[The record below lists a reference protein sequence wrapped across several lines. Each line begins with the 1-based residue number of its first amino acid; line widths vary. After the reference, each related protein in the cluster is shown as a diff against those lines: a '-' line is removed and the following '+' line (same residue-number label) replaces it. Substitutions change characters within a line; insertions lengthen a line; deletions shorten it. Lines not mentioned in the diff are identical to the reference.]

1 MKFNYYNTFYAFFID
16 RFYPDILLYI
26 YSLHTS
32 VLNFNQLITMQCWF
46 IITCYFSCQPGPEWA
61 SINLGML
68 VCIECSG
75 IHRNL
80 GSHISKV
87 RSLDLDE
94 WP

>member
-1 MKFNYYNTFYAFFID
+1 MSRRRRWVFVVIV
-16 RFYPDILLYI
+16 
-26 YSLHTS
+26 S
-32 VLNFNQLITMQCWF
+32 VVF
-46 IITCYFSCQPGPEWA
+46 IIVIIDFADFVGRVLFFVEGISFIYRFVSFCTDPEWA
-61 SINLGML
+61 SINLGVLM
-68 VCIECSG
+68 CIECSG

>member
-1 MKFNYYNTFYAFFID
+1 MFAD
-16 RFYPDILLYI
+16 PD
-26 YSLHTS
+26 
-32 VLNFNQLITMQCWF
+32 
-46 IITCYFSCQPGPEWA
+46 WA
-61 SINLGML
+61 SLNIGVLM
-68 VCIECSG
+68 CIECSG